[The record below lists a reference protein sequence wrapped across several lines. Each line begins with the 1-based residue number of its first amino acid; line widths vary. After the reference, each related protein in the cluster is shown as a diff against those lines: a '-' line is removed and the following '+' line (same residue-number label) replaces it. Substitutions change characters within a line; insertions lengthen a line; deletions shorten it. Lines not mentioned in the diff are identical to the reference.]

1 VTKPPDPTAF
11 FTASRVH
18 MVAGKGGVGKTTITA
33 ALAVAASRLGLSVL
47 IVEIEGKAG
56 LTSLFGRAS
65 LGYKDVELLTP
76 DGATAEGRRAG
87 RVRARSLTAD
97 GALVEYLADHG
108 LARVARRMID
118 TGVVEVVTRGAPGM
132 KDILLLGKIKQL
144 ERAGEADVI
153 LVDTPASGHAITFLR
168 SPRGLLDAVRI
179 GPINHQAHEVLD
191 MLTDPARC
199 QVLLVTLAEETPV
212 NETIETAFSLED
224 DIGVKLG
231 PIVVNGLLPP
241 IELPDD
247 VAAAAA
253 AVGAHPTA
261 ALQEALAA
269 AAHFRLDRGAMQAAQ
284 LARLSD
290 SLPLPLLHVAHRFGA
305 GLTPGDLQAMADEL
319 GEGLAGR
326 MVGT

>member
-1 VTKPPDPTAF
+1 VTKPLDPTAF

-33 ALAVAASRLGLSVL
+33 ALALAASRLGLSVL

-56 LTSLFGRAS
+56 LTSMFGRPP
-65 LGYKDVELLTP
+65 LGYDDVELVTP
-76 DGATAEGRRAG
+76 DGALADGRRAG

-97 GALVEYLADHG
+97 GALLEYLADHG

-153 LVDTPASGHAITFLR
+153 LVDTPASGHAVTFLR

-179 GPINHQAHEVLD
+179 GPINHQAHSVLN

-224 DIGVKLG
+224 DVGVKLG

-241 IELPDD
+241 VDLPDD
-247 VAAAAA
+247 VAVAAA

-261 ALQEALAA
+261 ALRDALASA
-269 AAHFRLDRGAMQAAQ
+269 ARFRLDRAAMQTAQ
-284 LARLSD
+284 VARLSAG
-290 SLPLPLLHVAHRFGA
+290 LPLPLLRVAHRFGT
-305 GLTPGDLQAMADEL
+305 GLGPDDLRSMADEL
-319 GEGLAGR
+319 GEGLAGSV
-326 MVGT
+326 VGS

>member
-1 VTKPPDPTAF
+1 VTKPLDPTAF

-47 IVEIEGKAG
+47 VIEIEGKAG
-56 LTSLFGRAS
+56 LTSLFGRPP
-65 LGYKDVELLTP
+65 LGYDEVELVAAG
-76 DGATAEGRRAG
+76 DGARATG
-87 RVRARSLTAD
+87 AIRARSLTAD
-97 GALVEYLADHG
+97 GALLEYLGDHG

-144 ERAGEADVI
+144 ERAADADVV

-191 MLTDPARC
+191 MLTDPSRC

-224 DIGVKLG
+224 DVGVKLG
-231 PIVVNGLLPP
+231 PIVANGLLPP
-241 IELPDD
+241 VELPDD
-247 VAAAAA
+247 VARAAAE
-253 AVGAHPTA
+253 VGAHPAA
-261 ALQEALAA
+261 ALRDALAEA
-269 AAHFRLDRGAMQAAQ
+269 ARFRLDRAAMQAAQ
-284 LARLSD
+284 LGRLAGG
-290 SLPLPLLHVAHRFGA
+290 LPLPLLRVAHRFGA
-305 GLTPGDLQAMADEL
+305 GLGPEDLQSIASEL
-319 GEGLAGR
+319 GEGLAGCL
-326 MVGT
+326 VAT

>member
-1 VTKPPDPTAF
+1 
-11 FTASRVH
+11 
-18 MVAGKGGVGKTTITA
+18 
-33 ALAVAASRLGLSVL
+33 
-47 IVEIEGKAG
+47 
-56 LTSLFGRAS
+56 
-65 LGYKDVELLTP
+65 
-76 DGATAEGRRAG
+76 
-87 RVRARSLTAD
+87 
-97 GALVEYLADHG
+97 
-108 LARVARRMID
+108 
-118 TGVVEVVTRGAPGM
+118 M

-261 ALQEALAA
+261 ALREALAA
-269 AAHFRLDRGAMQAAQ
+269 AAHFRLDRAAMQAAQ

-290 SLPLPLLHVAHRFGA
+290 GLPLPLLHVAHRFGA
-305 GLTPGDLQAMADEL
+305 GLSPGDLQAMADEL